1 MKTTVNASIGG
12 ISFTLE
18 DDAFSLLS
26 KYLDDVNLRLG
37 KDRVAQETV
46 NDIEIRVA
54 ELLSEKVQTGQVVT
68 VEMLQPILSQ
78 IGDPSEFTE
87 EDLEAQSGAPHQKRL
102 YRNPDDSILSG
113 VCSGLAAYFN
123 VDPLV
128 FRIIFI
134 ALIFFRGFGILLY
147 LALWIAM
154 PKAKT
159 PFQKMEMRGDNRT
172 LEELGKKVREEYS
185 ETAKRFKNSNA
196 RGALNKLFNL
206 FGEVMVYLLK
216 AFLIAVKAISLAI
229 GVILIVSMLLFFI
242 ALVGITFFGT
252 YYTETASAFGGF
264 GLSLGEIISSMFEIS
279 SSYWVTIPVFL
290 IFAIP
295 IVALIYAGIRI
306 LFRFKAKDAA
316 LGIVA
321 AVLWAAAVVSLS
333 LTILFQ
339 VRSLSI
345 KDEVRTKVEIAST
358 LGESKTISCRSFS
371 YFSDSSSTKELASIF
386 DIKIIDVN
394 GRKQLSG
401 KPTLYIEKTSDE
413 YPRFEVTRK
422 SRGVNHMAARNN
434 ARDITYSITSS
445 DTVVTLDP
453 LFIVPHSSKWKS
465 QSVSVILY
473 LPEGYGVYLDESL
486 LPILNSYQPY
496 SNYWPD
502 EMVGKTWV
510 MTSNGLRLKR

>member
-18 DDAFSLLS
+18 DEAFSLLS
-26 KYLDDVNLRLG
+26 KYLDDVTVRLG
-37 KDRVAQETV
+37 NDRVAQETV
-46 NDIEIRVA
+46 NDIEIRIA
-54 ELLSEKVQTGQVVT
+54 ELLSEKVQTGRVVT
-68 VEMLQPILSQ
+68 VEILQPILSQ
-78 IGDPSEFTE
+78 IGEPAEFAE
-87 EDLEAQSGAPHQKRL
+87 ENYEVQSGAQRQKRL
-102 YRNPDDSILSG
+102 YRNHDDSILSG
-113 VCSGLAAYFN
+113 VCSGLGAYFN

-159 PFQKMEMRGDNRT
+159 PFQKMEMRGDSRT
-172 LEELGKKVREEYS
+172 IEELGKKVREEYS
-185 ETAKRFKNSNA
+185 ETAERFRKSNA

-206 FGEVMVYLLK
+206 FGQVMVYLLK
-216 AFLIAVKAISLAI
+216 AFLIVVKAISLAI
-229 GVILIVSMLLFFI
+229 GVILIVSMLLLFI
-242 ALVGITFFGT
+242 SLVGITFFGT
-252 YYTETASAFGGF
+252 YYTETASALGGF

-279 SSYWVTIPVFL
+279 SSYWVTIPIFL

-333 LTILFQ
+333 LTIFFQ

-345 KDEVRTKVEIAST
+345 KDEVRTKVEIASSS
-358 LGESKTISCRSFS
+358 GVSKTISCKSFG
-371 YFSDSSSTKELASIF
+371 YFADSSSTKELATIF
-386 DIKIIDVN
+386 DIMIIDVN
-394 GRKQLSG
+394 GIKQLSG
-401 KPTLYIEKTSDE
+401 KPTLIIEKTSDV
-413 YPRFEVTRK
+413 YPRFEVIRK
-422 SRGVNHMAARNN
+422 SRGVNHMAARDN
-434 ARDITYSITSS
+434 ARDIIYSITSS
-445 DTVVTLDP
+445 DTVATLDP
-453 LFIVPHSSKWKS
+453 LFFVPRRSKWKN
-465 QSVSVILY
+465 QSVTVTLF
-473 LPEGYGVYLDESL
+473 LPEDYAVYLDESL
-486 LPILNSYQPY
+486 LPILNSHQPY

-510 MTSNGLRLKR
+510 MTSNGLRVKR